1 MHDFCGWS
9 KVIQV
14 LFNYYLTSLVK
25 QQEGQLAC
33 KNLLQLSKVQT
44 CPCSPVVKSLGRH
57 VQ

>member
-1 MHDFCGWS
+1 MHAFCGWS

-33 KNLLQLSKVQT
+33 KNLLH
-44 CPCSPVVKSLGRH
+44 PVIKGSDLPM
-57 VQ
+57 